1 MRYASIRSMD
11 ISNGAGLG
19 IALFVQGCHFH
30 CVNCFN
36 QETWDFNGG
45 KKWTDEVENKFINL
59 LQSNPYIDR
68 VSILGGEPLC
78 DENVETINHLVKLIK
93 IKYPSKMIWCYT
105 GYTWEQIFN
114 VVTLDD
120 FSVTYKKELR
130 QDTIKSINILVDGLY
145 IDNLKDL
152 NLHFRGSTNQRI
164 IDVQKSFD
172 SNSIVLWENES

>member
-30 CVNCFN
+30 CTNCFN

-45 KKWTDEVENKFINL
+45 KEWTQEIENDFVNL
-59 LQSNPYIDR
+59 LVTNQHIDR

-78 DENVETINHLVKLIK
+78 NENIIAICNLIK
-93 IKYPSKMIWCYT
+93 TIKLYFPKKKIWCYT

-114 VVTLDD
+114 KYDSD
-120 FSVTYKKELR
+120 APHYR
-130 QDTIKSINILVDGLY
+130 IYDTFREDAIKMIDILVDGQY
-145 IDNLKDL
+145 IDRLRDL
-152 NLHFRGSTNQRI
+152 TLAFRGSSNQRI
-164 IDVQKSFD
+164 IDVQKSIEA
-172 SNSIVLWENES
+172 NSIVLWENK

>member
-30 CVNCFN
+30 CINCFN

-45 KKWTDEVENKFINL
+45 KEWTQEIEDEFINL
-59 LQSNPYIDR
+59 ISSNPYIDR

-78 DENVETINHLVKLIK
+78 NENVITIFNLIK
-93 IKYPSKMIWCYT
+93 TIKLNFPKKKIWCYT

-114 VVTLDD
+114 DIQLDD
-120 FSVTYKKELR
+120 FNYTLYNAFR
-130 QDTIKSINILVDGLY
+130 QDAVKMIDVLVDGQYMDELR
-145 IDNLKDL
+145 DL
-152 NLHFRGSTNQRI
+152 TLSFRGSSNQRV
-164 IDVQKSFD
+164 IDVQKSIE
-172 SNSIVLWENES
+172 SNSIVLWENE

>member
-30 CVNCFN
+30 CINCFN

-45 KKWTDEVENKFINL
+45 KEWTQEIEDEFINL
-59 LQSNPYIDR
+59 ISSNPYIDR

-78 DENVETINHLVKLIK
+78 NENVITIFNLIK
-93 IKYPSKMIWCYT
+93 TIKLNFPKKKIWCYT

-114 VVTLDD
+114 DIQLDD
-120 FSVTYKKELR
+120 FNYTLYNAFR
-130 QDTIKSINILVDGLY
+130 QDAVKMIDVLVDGQYMDELR
-145 IDNLKDL
+145 DL
-152 NLHFRGSTNQRI
+152 TLAFSGSSNQRV
-164 IDVQKSFD
+164 IDVQKSLEA
-172 SNSIVLWENES
+172 NSIVLWENE

>member
-11 ISNGAGLG
+11 ISNGVGLG

-45 KKWTDEVENKFINL
+45 KEWTKEIESDFINL
-59 LQSNPYIDR
+59 LVANQYIDR

-78 DENVETINHLVKLIK
+78 DENVFTIYNLIK
-93 IKYPSKMIWCYT
+93 TIRLNFPKKKIWCYT

-114 VVTLDD
+114 DIQLDD
-120 FSVTYKKELR
+120 FNYTLYNTFR
-130 QDTIKSINILVDGLY
+130 QDAVKMIDVLVDGQYMDELR
-145 IDNLKDL
+145 DL
-152 NLHFRGSTNQRI
+152 TLAFRGSSNQRV
-164 IDVQKSFD
+164 IDVQKSLEA
-172 SNSIVLWENES
+172 NSIVLWENE